1 MAKIELQTMINNQES
16 SPQSLISHCTVA
28 NFPPKNPH
36 EYLMLVGG
44 TVVAAQHDCPS
55 SERRFRPDPPILPP
69 HSLILSTKGFSL
81 TPAILKTGRM
91 VQKHLVVT
99 VGVHWWPN
107 ITSPPNAHPLR
118 GACSSSERRFSRPDA
133 PIWPPIPP
141 PINIAPKPHA
151 LMQPSTKQHNE
162 MQKFQME
169 HLTNVTLV
177 HKVDRCLAR
186 YSPRA

>member
-81 TPAILKTGRM
+81 TPAILKTGRI

-99 VGVHWWPN
+99 VGVRWWWCWPN
-107 ITSPPNAHPLR
+107 ITSLPNAHPLR
-118 GACSSSERRFSRPDA
+118 GGFPGRTPQSGRPFLLRS
-133 PIWPPIPP
+133 IS
-141 PINIAPKPHA
+141 H
-151 LMQPSTKQHNE
+151 PSHT
-162 MQKFQME
+162 
-169 HLTNVTLV
+169 
-177 HKVDRCLAR
+177 R
-186 YSPRA
+186 